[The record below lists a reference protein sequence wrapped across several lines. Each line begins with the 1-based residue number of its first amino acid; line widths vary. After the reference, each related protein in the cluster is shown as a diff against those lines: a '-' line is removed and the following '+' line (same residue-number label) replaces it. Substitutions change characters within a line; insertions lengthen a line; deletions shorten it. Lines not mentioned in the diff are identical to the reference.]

1 MNKIT
6 SAVELKAAI
15 NMLEIRQLQEERL
28 LKEEVKATIEQLKP
42 INLIKKQISEF
53 ISVPNA
59 NSDML
64 TTAVG
69 MGAGYLSKKLT
80 TGNTHNPVKKLL
92 GVLLQ
97 VGVTSLVS
105 KNSVAINVAA
115 GLIGRMITR
124 KKNKATQTP
133 DLVDLPK

>member
-1 MNKIT
+1 MNKIS

-15 NMLEIRQLQEERL
+15 DLLGKKQHHEEQLLR
-28 LKEEVKATIEQLKP
+28 EEVKATIEQLKP
-42 INLIKKQISEF
+42 MNLIRKQINEF
-53 ISVPNA
+53 INVPRA
-59 NSDML
+59 NSDVL
-64 TTAVG
+64 STAVG

-80 TGNTHNPVKKLL
+80 TGNSHNPVKKLL

-124 KKNKATQTP
+124 KKK
-133 DLVDLPK
+133 